1 MNLYKSDTP
10 KNVQTPVVLNHC
22 LLYRVGW
29 FSYFYGYYL
38 HPDSR
43 CVQYDLALLLCVVFF
58 SSLLFYFQ
66 RYKNSALRINVES
79 VFQEYWDSAKFMVLL
94 FEDLL
99 CVCVRFKKFY
109 SKSTFKALLYI
120 NLQQSS
126 YYINSNKVVLLA
138 WEAALG
144 QQLYQ
149 KRDFASKRISR
160 HVAKRAGGVG
170 EGGWG
175 GRSPPLPD
183 LNKSSLP

>member
-66 RYKNSALRINVES
+66 RYKSSALRINVES

-126 YYINSNKVVLLA
+126 YYISSNKVALLA
-138 WEAALG
+138 SEAALG
-144 QQLYQ
+144 LQLYQ
-149 KRDFASKRISR
+149 KRDLNESASKRISR
-160 HVAKRAGGVG
+160 RVG
-170 EGGWG
+170 L
-175 GRSPPLPD
+175 PPCPT
-183 LNKSSLP
+183 